1 MKTFKEKKMRTV
13 DDVHCDVCGKS
24 TTNNINVGPDYATLE
39 SCWGYGSKNDGTKYH
54 IELCETCF
62 FEVLNFI
69 KQKRKKILGPFNY
82 PYDTDP
88 LDGIDYYY

>member
-1 MKTFKEKKMRTV
+1 MKTFKEKKIRTV

-24 TTNNINVGPDYATLE
+24 TTNFIDVGPDYATLE
-39 SCWGYGSKNDGTKYH
+39 SCWGYGSTSDGAKYN

-69 KQKRKKILGPFNY
+69 KDNRRKILRPFNY
-82 PYDTDP
+82 PYDNDP
-88 LDGIDYYY
+88 LDGVKYI

>member
-1 MKTFKEKKMRTV
+1 MKTFKEKKIRTV
-13 DDVHCDVCGKS
+13 DDIHCDVCGKS
-24 TTNNINVGPDYATLE
+24 TTNTTNVGPDYATLE
-39 SCWGYGSKNDGTKYH
+39 SCWGYGSKNDGTKYN

-69 KQKRKKILGPFNY
+69 NDKRRKILGPFNF

-88 LDGIDYYY
+88 LKGVEYL